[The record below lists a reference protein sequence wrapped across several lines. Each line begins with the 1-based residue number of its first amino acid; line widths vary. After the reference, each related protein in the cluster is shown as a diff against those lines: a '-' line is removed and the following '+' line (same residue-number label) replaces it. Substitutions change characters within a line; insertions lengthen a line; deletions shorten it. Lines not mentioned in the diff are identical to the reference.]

1 MGCAASAPQPVAK
14 PWVAEPATQVAA
26 AQVAAPGTQ
35 IAVAAYLFAIG
46 LQTYALVLGLLIA
59 PQIWAQTQYLLK
71 DPVKYDV
78 KYQGTAQPFLVFG
91 ILTTALA
98 VSQHPAALA

>member
-1 MGCAASAPQPVAK
+1 MNQILATHPTHCLICAQ
-14 PWVAEPATQVAA
+14 
-26 AQVAAPGTQ
+26 
-35 IAVAAYLFAIG
+35 
-46 LQTYALVLGLLIA
+46 
-59 PQIWAQTQYLLK
+59 
-71 DPVKYDV
+71 V

>member
-1 MGCAASAPQPVAK
+1 MRTSCCAPRRPSRTSTHTH
-14 PWVAEPATQVAA
+14 TQALILAA
-26 AQVAAPGTQ
+26 
-35 IAVAAYLFAIG
+35 
-46 LQTYALVLGLLIA
+46 LIA
-59 PQIWAQTQYLLK
+59 PQIWAQKEYLLK

-98 VSQHPAALA
+98 VAHHGGASL

>member
-1 MGCAASAPQPVAK
+1 MHKSICRGASPPPLNHDVHPTHCLICAQ
-14 PWVAEPATQVAA
+14 
-26 AQVAAPGTQ
+26 
-35 IAVAAYLFAIG
+35 
-46 LQTYALVLGLLIA
+46 
-59 PQIWAQTQYLLK
+59 
-71 DPVKYDV
+71 V